1 VRADRGALIGE
12 AWMRKIVSLLA
23 ACIGIAAITP
33 AWAEGMKL
41 AIGYVPNGD
50 FVPVFMAQE
59 KGYFA
64 KAGLDTTL
72 TPIPIPSNVPAA
84 ITSQSIDVGPA
95 TAVNLLQLAENG
107 LNLVAISGYNR
118 NLTGKEPAQLLMKTG
133 LTYNSPEDIVGKR
146 IGTPGLFSTFDL
158 FLRSWL
164 RKNNIA
170 HDRVTQ
176 VEMNFPPMNDM
187 LKSGQV
193 DAVLAVDPFRTQIVK
208 NGVGYIAADFMADVS
223 KDCVGLL
230 WLANKDWAAA
240 HPKERAA
247 FAAALKQGIADA
259 VKDAAGAEEVE
270 KKYLKFAAPI
280 TDDFNL
286 DLTAADL
293 QFFEGLME
301 KEDFIHKKID
311 VADLMVK

>member
-1 VRADRGALIGE
+1 
-12 AWMRKIVSLLA
+12 MRKILCLVA
-23 ACIGIAAITP
+23 ACMCLGMTAP
-33 AWAEGMKL
+33 AWAEGTKL

-50 FVPVFMAQE
+50 FTPVFIAQE

-64 KAGLDTTL
+64 KAGLETTL

-84 ITSQSIDVGPA
+84 LTSQSIDVGPA
-95 TAVNLLQLAENG
+95 TAVNLFQTAENG
-107 LNLVAISGYNR
+107 LGLVAISGYNR
-118 NLTGKEPAQLLMKTG
+118 NLAGKEPAQLILKTG
-133 LTYNSPEDIVGKR
+133 TAYNSPADIVGKR

-158 FLRSWL
+158 FLQSWL
-164 RKNNIA
+164 RNNNIA
-170 HDRVTQ
+170 HDKVTQ
-176 VEMNFPPMNDM
+176 VEMNFPPMLDM

-208 NGVGYIAADFMADVS
+208 NGVGFIAADFMADVS
-223 KDCVGLL
+223 KDCVGLV

-247 FAAALKQGIADA
+247 FVAALKQGIADA
-259 VKDAAGAEEVE
+259 VSDAQTAEEVE

-286 DLTAADL
+286 NLTVADL
-293 QFFEGLME
+293 QFFQDLM
-301 KEDFIHKKID
+301 DQVGFLKKKLEI
-311 VADLMVK
+311 ADLLAK

>member
-1 VRADRGALIGE
+1 
-12 AWMRKIVSLLA
+12 MRKILSLIA
-23 ACIGIAAITP
+23 ACMCLGATAP
-33 AWAEGMKL
+33 AWAGGMKL

-64 KAGLDTTL
+64 KAGLDATL

-84 ITSQSIDVGPA
+84 LTSASIDVGPA
-95 TAVNLLQLAENG
+95 TAVNLFQTAENG

-118 NLTGKEPAQLLMKTG
+118 NLADKEPAQLILKTG
-133 LTYNSPEDIVGKR
+133 APYKGPSDIVGKR
-146 IGTPGLFSTFDL
+146 IGTPGLLSTFDL
-158 FLRSWL
+158 FLKSWL
-164 RKNNIA
+164 RKNGI
-170 HDRVTQ
+170 DRNAVTQ
-176 VEMNFPPMNDM
+176 VDMTFPPMSDM

-193 DAVLAVDPFRTQIVK
+193 DAVIAVDPFRSQIVK
-208 NGVGYIAADFMADVS
+208 NGVGFIAANFMADVS
-223 KDCVGLL
+223 KDCVGLV

-247 FAAALKQGIADA
+247 FIAGLKLGIADA
-259 VKDAAGAEEVE
+259 VKDAAAAEEVE

-286 DLTAADL
+286 TLTTADL
-293 QFFEGLME
+293 QFFQEMME
-301 KEDFIHKKID
+301 KEDFLHKKIN
-311 VADLMVK
+311 VADLMVQ

>member
-1 VRADRGALIGE
+1 
-12 AWMRKIVSLLA
+12 MRKSLCLIA
-23 ACIGIAAITP
+23 ACMFLGSAMP
-33 AWAEGMKL
+33 AWADGMKL
-41 AIGYVPNGD
+41 SIGYVPNGD
-50 FVPVFMAQE
+50 FVPVFLAQE

-84 ITSQSIDVGPA
+84 LTSQSIDVGPA
-95 TAVNLLQLAENG
+95 TAVNLFQTSENG

-118 NLTGKEPAQLLMKTG
+118 NLPGKEPAQLIIKTG
-133 LTYNSPEDIVGKR
+133 LPFNSPADIVGKR

-164 RKNNIA
+164 RRNNIDHA
-170 HDRVTQ
+170 KVTQ
-176 VEMNFPPMNDM
+176 VDMTFPPMSDM

-193 DAVLAVDPFRTQIVK
+193 DSVIAVDPFRTQIVK
-208 NGVGYIAADFMADVS
+208 NGVGFIAADFMADVS
-223 KDCVGLL
+223 KDCVGLV
-230 WLANKDWAAA
+230 WLANHDWAVA

-259 VKDAAGAEEVE
+259 VKDAAAAEEVE

-286 DLTAADL
+286 TLTTADL
-293 QFFEGLME
+293 EFFQGMME
-301 KEDFIHKKID
+301 KEDFLHKKIN
-311 VADLMVK
+311 VADLIVQ

>member
-1 VRADRGALIGE
+1 
-12 AWMRKIVSLLA
+12 MRKILCLIA
-23 ACIGIAAITP
+23 TCICLGATSP

-41 AIGYVPNGD
+41 AIGYIPNGD
-50 FVPVFMAQE
+50 FVPVFIAQE

-72 TPIPIPSNVPAA
+72 TPIPIPSNIPAA
-84 ITSQSIDVGPA
+84 LTSRSIDVGPA
-95 TAVNLLQLAENG
+95 TAVNLFQTAENG

-118 NLTGKEPAQLLMKTG
+118 NLEGKEPAQLIFKTG
-133 LTYNSPEDIVGKR
+133 LPYNSPADVVGKR

-164 RKNNIA
+164 LKHNIS
-170 HDRVTQ
+170 HDKVKQ
-176 VEMNFPPMNDM
+176 VEMTFPPMADM

-193 DAVLAVDPFRTQIVK
+193 DAVIAVDPFRHQIVK
-208 NGVGYIAADFMADVS
+208 NGVGFIAADFMADVS
-223 KDCVGLL
+223 KDCVGLV
-230 WLANKDWAAA
+230 WLANRDWAVA

-247 FAAALKQGIADA
+247 FIAALKLGIVDA
-259 VKDAAGAEEVE
+259 VQDPKLAEEVE

-286 DLTAADL
+286 SLTTADL
-293 QFFEGLME
+293 QFFEDLMMKAE
-301 KEDFIHKKID
+301 FLHKKLN
-311 VADLMVK
+311 VADLMIQ